1 MLLPASSRQ
10 NSLATWLA
18 LGRVSN
24 LPTVWSNCL
33 AGWILGGG
41 GNSPWP
47 LLTLLLGAS
56 SLYLG
61 GMFLNDAFD
70 AEYDRLHRRERPIP
84 AGRISLDS
92 VWRWGFAWI
101 GLGTVL
107 LVLLGNT
114 TGAFAAILLFFILLY
129 NAVHKFAASAP
140 LLMAACRSSLILAA
154 ASAGTTGATGHAVWA
169 ATAMG
174 LYITGLTM
182 LARHEAIRSR
192 PPRWPAILLAAPICL
207 SLLAHTG
214 NYRLPAYIYSLLA
227 GLWLLRA
234 LQPALMTKEINVP
247 RSIHSLLS
255 GIVIVDFLAVAVII
269 TPSLQLVFLA
279 LFLLTLTLHRRIA
292 GT

>member
-1 MLLPASSRQ
+1 MLLPASSRRDR
-10 NSLATWLA
+10 LATWLA

-41 GNSPWP
+41 GTSLWP
-47 LLTLLLGAS
+47 LLTLLLGTS

-84 AGRISLDS
+84 SGRISLDS
-92 VWRWGFAWI
+92 VWRWGFTWI

-114 TGAFAAILLFFILLY
+114 TGAFAAILLFFILVY
-129 NAVHKFAASAP
+129 NAVHKFAVSAP
-140 LLMAACRSSLILAA
+140 LLMAACRSFLILTA
-154 ASAGTTGATGHAVWA
+154 ASAGTTGATGPAIWA
-169 ATAMG
+169 ASAMG
-174 LYITGLTM
+174 LYITGVTM

-192 PPRWPAILLAAPICL
+192 PPRWPAILLLAPITL
-207 SLLAHTG
+207 SLLSNTG
-214 NYRLPAYIYSLLA
+214 DYRLQAYICSLLA
-227 GLWLLRA
+227 GLWLLRS
-234 LQPALMTKEINVP
+234 LQPALMTKDINVP
-247 RSIHSLLS
+247 RAIHSLLA
-255 GIVIVDFLAVAVII
+255 GIVIIDFLSVAVII
-269 TPSLQLVFLA
+269 TVDLQLVFLA